1 MNSGISKLVLLVV
14 TIQLLFWSSSAFSES
29 NSVVIEFEQPK
40 LSARPYFKP
49 YVAIWLETPKR
60 KYVATL
66 ALWYQL
72 TPSKQG
78 EGEGGKWLKDL
89 RQWWRK
95 SSIESRKNIDSV
107 TGATRK
113 PGNYKILWDG
123 ENDLG
128 EKVANGDY
136 VICFE
141 AAREEGGREFIR
153 VPVSLGKSETYQ
165 KQGKTELGKISIT
178 TTAK

>member
-1 MNSGISKLVLLVV
+1 MNSAISKFVLLLVA
-14 TIQLLFWSSSAFSES
+14 IQSLLWSTAALAES

-49 YVAIWLETPKR
+49 YIAIWLETPKR

-72 TPSKQG
+72 APSKQG
-78 EGEGGKWLKDL
+78 EGEGSKWLKDL

-95 SSIESRKNIDSV
+95 SSIETRKNIDSV

-113 PGNYKILWDG
+113 PGNYKITWNGND
-123 ENDLG
+123 DLG
-128 EKVANGDY
+128 EIVADGDY
-136 VICFE
+136 VVCFE

-153 VPVSLGKSETYQ
+153 IPISLGKSQTHQ
-165 KQGKTELGKISIT
+165 KQGETELGKISV
-178 TTAK
+178 TTAAK